1 MGKIV
6 PSVLSTTIGPRLQAV
21 LKTSGILF
29 PIRTSR
35 PASNV
40 TYMYN
45 MCDFLTQNCNTRL
58 IVPQFKYS
66 MHRLIQKFRVTGFD
80 STFQNVVNISTIKA
94 LFFISVI
101 RLTVLVRPIPFL
113 AKKPVDL
120 REAVGRVITNDL
132 SFLNVR
138 YY

>member
-35 PASNV
+35 PANNV

-66 MHRLIQKFRVTGFD
+66 MHRLIQKFRVTGFV